1 VPLSILEKMFTSP
14 IAIFL
19 VMAVAIIWLAR
30 ENRRLAADNKGLY
43 DKIIHLLELRI
54 AKDERDDSG

>member
-1 VPLSILEKMFTSP
+1 MPLSILEKVFISP

-19 VMAVAIIWLAR
+19 VMAIVITWLVK
-30 ENRRLAADNKGLY
+30 EYRRLKAENKELY

-54 AKDERDDSG
+54 AKIERNNPG